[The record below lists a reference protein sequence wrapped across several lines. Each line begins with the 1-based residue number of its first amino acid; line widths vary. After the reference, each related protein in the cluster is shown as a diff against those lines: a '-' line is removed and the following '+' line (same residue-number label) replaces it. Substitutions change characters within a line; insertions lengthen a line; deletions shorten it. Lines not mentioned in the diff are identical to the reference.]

1 MSFRR
6 IDKDSYQKE
15 TNCIQDQ
22 INEDKDKV
30 MSALK
35 DYVRIPYEYCPHL
48 VLGSKIKYISDEG
61 LFRTGGI
68 LIKNGFPDYI
78 VLLNGYKKV
87 TWSVNLK
94 KNNIFME
101 DLRVRQKIKKEKD
114 NLYKLYQ
121 AGLLRVKED
130 GNSSGEESDNSDV
143 LA

>member
-1 MSFRR
+1 MSLRR

-22 INEDKDKV
+22 INADKDKV

-68 LIKNGFPDYI
+68 LIKNGFPEYI
-78 VLLNGYKKV
+78 VLWIRASQNV
-87 TWSVNLK
+87 V
-94 KNNIFME
+94 
-101 DLRVRQKIKKEKD
+101 
-114 NLYKLYQ
+114 
-121 AGLLRVKED
+121 
-130 GNSSGEESDNSDV
+130 
-143 LA
+143 

>member
-22 INEDKDKV
+22 INADKDKV

-48 VLGSKIKYISDEG
+48 VLGSKIKYISNEG

-101 DLRVRQKIKKEKD
+101 DLRVRQKVKKEKD

-121 AGLLRVKED
+121 AGLLRVKGD
-130 GNSSGEESDNSDV
+130 DNSSGDESDTSDV